1 MRSRIGT
8 HNCPECE
15 RRDMAESEISIMEA
29 IENIA
34 LTDPISTV
42 LFLFGGLITGA
53 SILVLGGLSV
63 GSAVEFLTGQ

>member
-1 MRSRIGT
+1 
-8 HNCPECE
+8 
-15 RRDMAESEISIMEA
+15 MAESEISIVEA

-34 LTDPISTV
+34 LTDPISAV
-42 LFLFGGLITGA
+42 LLLVGGAITSA